1 MKKIIR
7 LTESELQNIVKA
19 SVKRILKE
27 DVLGDNWNVSDDNE
41 ESVYNNYEPFEDQ
54 ETDNDWGVQ
63 GEKNIDP
70 TEYGDFDQIADYPES
85 TVWYKNYHFM
95 YRHNGMT

>member
-70 TEYGDFDQIADYPES
+70 TEYGDFDQIADDPES
-85 TVWYKNYHFM
+85 TV
-95 YRHNGMT
+95 